1 MLEQKTKVTP
11 EEYLLRE
18 AAAEYKS
25 EYIGGEIRAMAG
37 GSLNHGVIQGNVI
50 TSLNNA
56 LADKPCR
63 VTTSDVRLLIKRRG
77 DYTYPDAMV
86 ICGKT
91 EFQIGRTDVVT
102 NPTVIVEVLSPST
115 RNYDLLEKFAL
126 YKQIDSLQEY
136 VLIDSQR
143 VHVTLLRRET
153 ETGKWTLEMLDASTD
168 ILTLTSLEI
177 QIPLASL
184 YSKIEFQTS

>member
-11 EEYLLRE
+11 EEYLIRE

-37 GSLNHGVIQGNVI
+37 GSENHSVIQGNVI
-50 TSLNNA
+50 TTLNNA
-56 LADKPCR
+56 LAARLCK
-63 VTTSDVRLLIKRRG
+63 VYTSDMRLLITRRG

-91 EFQIGRTDVVT
+91 EFQTGRTDVVT
-102 NPTVIVEVLSPST
+102 NPALIVEVLAPST
-115 RNYDLLEKFAL
+115 RNYDLLEKFAI
-126 YKQIDSLQEY
+126 YKQIDSLHEY

-143 VHVTLLRRET
+143 VHVTLLRRESA
-153 ETGKWTLEMLDASTD
+153 TGKWTLEMLDDLTD
-168 ILTLTSLEI
+168 TLTLTSLEI
-177 QIPLASL
+177 QIPLAHL
-184 YSKIEFQTS
+184 YSKVEFQTS